1 MHPALITPLSH
12 ACPKPEQSPAPTP
25 RPRAASVLR
34 RVFSTTVNAEL
45 RLHLEPKD
53 LVSFT
58 APFFGL
64 IAICRTLYA

>member
-1 MHPALITPLSH
+1 
-12 ACPKPEQSPAPTP
+12 
-25 RPRAASVLR
+25 VLR